1 MTLQELI
8 REVRDL
14 IGDEGDLY
22 SDLVITRQLNNAQR
36 ELVEVARTLS
46 VFTVPVTAK
55 QASVTRPKDLMA
67 PKEFYWQELSAKT
80 RWRLI
85 MRYGYPPEHP
95 DNAADPEEVYVVGND
110 FYLCP
115 TPIRD
120 GELIIVGVPEVPDM
134 VNLTDTPVLQ
144 GAERVMVAYA
154 VWKLLASTEGA
165 GAVNVRAAAQDYLRL
180 RTEWSIA
187 EALRNPPTEFFRR

>member
-1 MTLQELI
+1 
-8 REVRDL
+8 
-14 IGDEGDLY
+14 
-22 SDLVITRQLNNAQR
+22 
-36 ELVEVARTLS
+36 
-46 VFTVPVTAK
+46 
-55 QASVTRPKDLMA
+55 MA

-85 MRYGYPPEHP
+85 MRYGYPPEHS

-165 GAVNVRAAAQDYLRL
+165 GALNVRAAAQDYLRL